1 MKATRSLRLALV
13 LLASLMQGVQADQ
26 DDTWNLTAGISTM
39 HDSNL
44 FRAPDRFSSSDQVT
58 GTSVGLKLNKP
69 VGLQRF
75 VVDANLT
82 DYRYRKNDYLD
93 YVGKNFRGAWLWSL
107 TPRLRGN
114 LSADYNEGLN
124 SFVDYRG
131 RSRNLRTT
139 EMYRFDVEA
148 DIMGGLRAVGGINYF
163 DLKNTDIFIA
173 EGDYQASSAEYG
185 IKYVAS
191 TNSSA
196 TLLGRRTRG
205 EYDKRV
211 ISSLSLNDSGF
222 DQNDAELRFVWVA
235 SGKSTLTGRLGY
247 LNRSHEH
254 YSVRDYSG
262 PVGSLDYIWDVGAKL
277 RINAGIRRDLISYQT
292 LESSYYQA
300 QVYSIVSV
308 WQVTAMA
315 ALRARYSYESR
326 DYLGAPITFLGGRE
340 DTLQQSLL
348 AVDWTPLRSL
358 TVSTYL
364 KRDTRASNRAI
375 DDFQSNMAGIS
386 GIFEF

>member
-148 DIMGGLRAVGGINYF
+148 GIMGGLRAVGGINY
-163 DLKNTDIFIA
+163 LLV
-173 EGDYQASSAEYG
+173 QA
-185 IKYVAS
+185 
-191 TNSSA
+191 
-196 TLLGRRTRG
+196 
-205 EYDKRV
+205 
-211 ISSLSLNDSGF
+211 
-222 DQNDAELRFVWVA
+222 
-235 SGKSTLTGRLGY
+235 
-247 LNRSHEH
+247 
-254 YSVRDYSG
+254 
-262 PVGSLDYIWDVGAKL
+262 
-277 RINAGIRRDLISYQT
+277 IRREDEL
-292 LESSYYQA
+292 
-300 QVYSIVSV
+300 
-308 WQVTAMA
+308 
-315 ALRARYSYESR
+315 LR
-326 DYLGAPITFLGGRE
+326 
-340 DTLQQSLL
+340 
-348 AVDWTPLRSL
+348 
-358 TVSTYL
+358 
-364 KRDTRASNRAI
+364 
-375 DDFQSNMAGIS
+375 
-386 GIFEF
+386 